1 MSLDGKDDREKLTSL
16 CKKTYKE
23 QAIWYLNAVWSA
35 EQDKNGEKIP
45 EWLHS
50 LNPEFWVRNGEL
62 SVIVLGDL
70 PGEPFNKWIYPKGV
84 GPFSICAAVDGKQTC
99 MNAQVIP

>member
-1 MSLDGKDDREKLTSL
+1 MGCDALITMTPKDKDGH
-16 CKKTYKE
+16 
-23 QAIWYLNAVWSA
+23 NV
-35 EQDKNGEKIP
+35 P

-62 SVIVLGDL
+62 TVIVLGEV

-84 GPFSICAAVDGKQTC
+84 GPFSICAAVDGRQTC